1 MIAFLQGT
9 LLHRQPAALVL
20 DVHGVGYEVQVPV
33 GTYAQLPAPGH
44 AVALHIYT
52 QVRED
57 SIQLFGFAS
66 AGEKRLFE
74 KLITVNGVGP
84 KLGLAILSGLPPQ
97 ALGAALRAGD
107 IARLTAVPGVGKKT
121 AERLVVELR
130 DKVPELDGGAAAP
143 ASAGPAA
150 DVVSALVNL
159 GYAAAQAEKSV
170 QRAVHAHPDAD
181 FDLLFALCMKS
192 M

>member
-1 MIAFLQGT
+1 MIAHLHGT
-9 LLHRQPAALVL
+9 LLHRQPTTLVL

-33 GTYAQLPAPGH
+33 GTYAQLPAPGS

-52 QVRED
+52 QVRD
-57 SIQLFGFAS
+57 DAIQLYGFAT

-74 KLITVNGVGP
+74 QLITVNGVGP
-84 KLGLAILSGLPPQ
+84 KLGLAILSGLAPE

-107 IARLTAVPGVGKKT
+107 HARLTAIPGVGKKT

-130 DKVPELDGGAAAP
+130 DKIPELAGVEAAP
-143 ASAGPAA
+143 AAAGAAA

-159 GYAAAQAEKSV
+159 GYAAAQAEKAV
-170 QRAVHAHPDAD
+170 QRALQASPDAT
-181 FDLLFALCMKS
+181 FDRLFALCMKT

>member
-1 MIAFLQGT
+1 MIAYLQGT
-9 LLHRQPAALVL
+9 LLHRQPTTLVL

-33 GTYAQLPAPGH
+33 GTYTQLPAPGS

-52 QVRED
+52 QVRD
-57 SIQLFGFAS
+57 DAIQLYGFATTV
-66 AGEKRLFE
+66 EKRLFE

-84 KLGLAILSGLPPQ
+84 KLGLAILSGLAPE

-107 IARLTAVPGVGKKT
+107 HARLTAIPGVGKKT

-130 DKVPELDGGAAAP
+130 DKIPELAEVESAP
-143 ASAGPAA
+143 AAGPAA

-159 GYAAAQAEKSV
+159 GYAAAQAEKAV
-170 QRAVHAHPDAD
+170 QRALQASPGAD
-181 FDLLFALCMKS
+181 FDRLFALCMKN